1 MEASQTLVIVLPL
14 PTYHTMPAI
23 VSGSVFS
30 IRITLFL
37 VEYQTLLITY
47 LLHIS
52 NMLSTVSISRLVIL
66 LLIVNTCV
74 SEQCPPKVCGNVR
87 YTFETEAPSCKCELN
102 KLHSLPS
109 LVRKHSRKHSLA
121 FLTLESMTFPSRLD
135 AVQNAVKNWSRL
147 NT

>member
-87 YTFETEAPSCKCELN
+87 YTFETEAPSCKCEL
-102 KLHSLPS
+102 KAALTPKSGSKTLTET
-109 LVRKHSRKHSLA
+109 LTCILDTGKHDIPKSSRCRTECCK
-121 FLTLESMTFPSRLD
+121 
-135 AVQNAVKNWSRL
+135 KWSRL